1 MISLL
6 LLAAVSVSAQEKEEV
21 SRIARANEIIRQARE
36 ALGGQENLESIKSL
50 EISGEMSIPLGS
62 RQMKGSLKIDLVRPD
77 RYLRTSKTMMGQMEL
92 TRVEAVNG
100 DEIWYDVKRAA
111 VAQPNIDSMGG
122 MGGRGSRGGMGGG
135 GMGGDGASGG
145 MSGMG
150 GGGGMRGGM
159 GGSGMGG
166 RRPSSAPTGIVDV
179 SPEARTAIERQ
190 IRGDYSRILLA
201 LLMASPDANEFSFS
215 YENEV
220 QAKDGKV
227 DVLKVLGPDGFAMWM
242 MFDQKTH
249 LPWMM
254 NFAAPS
260 ARRGAEEDNGEP
272 KMIDVQLF
280 FTDHKPEGKLLLPHR
295 VVKAAN
301 GQTIEEWTLKKFKF
315 NPNLK
320 PGIFEKKEK

>member
-6 LLAAVSVSAQEKEEV
+6 LLAAGPAPAQEKEEM

-36 ALGGQENLESIKSL
+36 ALGGQENLESVRSL

-62 RQMKGSLKIDLVRPD
+62 RQMKGSLKIDFVRPD
-77 RYLRTSKTMMGQMEL
+77 RYLRTSKTLMGQMEL

-100 DEIWYDVKRAA
+100 DEIWYDVKRAT
-111 VAQPNIDSMGG
+111 VTQPNIDSMGD
-122 MGGRGSRGGMGGG
+122 MGGRGGGRGGMGG

-145 MSGMG
+145 GGMNG
-150 GGGGMRGGM
+150 MGGMRGGM
-159 GGSGMGG
+159 NSGVGG
-166 RRPSSAPTGIVDV
+166 RRPSSTPTGIVDV

-227 DVLKVLGPDGFAMWM
+227 DVLKVIGPDGFAMWM

-254 NFAAPS
+254 NFAAPA
-260 ARRGAEEDNGEP
+260 ARRGADEDNGEP

-280 FTDHKPEGKLLLPHR
+280 FTDHKPEGKLILPHR
-295 VVKAAN
+295 IVKAAN

-315 NPNLK
+315 NPNIK
-320 PGIFEKKEK
+320 PRIFEKKGK